1 LIGTTILVRARGD
14 NPAEIGAAVIVVN
27 PYIERSLPN
36 RYTHFLAAKVPS
48 RDPGCGKAGRLEQRS
63 RPMKWWQL
71 RSILCALFV
80 VSVCR
85 SALAADNLLGLPTP
99 RDARRPGA
107 LVLHGGGRITVDVFD
122 RFVELAGG
130 REARIVFV
138 PCAGWRRADYDSEEE
153 FLAALNTRYDSWP
166 YLATSGRIRSFQ
178 FLYTDNDTDSDN
190 AEFCKPLETATGVWF
205 CGGQQSALNYRFQAL
220 LQKVVERGG
229 AVGGTSAGMAALP
242 EIMTLWDGSY
252 SAGGPRSVV
261 TAHGLGLLRRAIVE
275 QHFDTRGGRLE
286 RFTGLLRDSARLDQL
301 AQREH
306 AGARMVGLAVEEP
319 AALVIQGDRLQ
330 ALGAGSCH
338 VFVKTPTGKSLVWS
352 ELESGET
359 AELRS
364 DPGGGPAVLKPIATT
379 TRNPPANP
387 VAGK

>member
-1 LIGTTILVRARGD
+1 
-14 NPAEIGAAVIVVN
+14 
-27 PYIERSLPN
+27 
-36 RYTHFLAAKVPS
+36 
-48 RDPGCGKAGRLEQRS
+48 
-63 RPMKWWQL
+63 MKSWQL
-71 RSILCALFV
+71 RSSLCALV
-80 VSVCR
+80 V
-85 SALAADNLLGLPTP
+85 LAACGSAPAAENLLGLPTP

-138 PCAGWRRADYDSEEE
+138 PCAGWRRADYDSDEE

-178 FLYTDNDTDSDN
+178 FLYTDNDTDADD
-190 AEFCKPLETATGVWF
+190 ADFCKALETATGVWF
-205 CGGQQSALNYRFQAL
+205 CGGQQSALNYRFVGEHPSQTRFQAL

-242 EIMTLWDGSY
+242 EIMTLWEGSY
-252 SAGGPRSVV
+252 TVGGPRAIVS
-261 TAHGLGLLRRAIVE
+261 AHGLGLIRGAIVE

-301 AQREH
+301 SQRQG
-306 AGARMVGLAVEEP
+306 AGARMIGLAVEEP

-330 ALGAGSCH
+330 ALGSGSCH

-352 ELESGET
+352 ELASGET

-364 DPGGGPAVLKPIATT
+364 DPSGGPPVLRTITT
-379 TRNPPANP
+379 TARKPPVNPF
-387 VAGK
+387 AGK

>member
-1 LIGTTILVRARGD
+1 MAAGESRSTSSTDLSSWRA
-14 NPAEIGAAVIVVN
+14 GAK
-27 PYIERSLPN
+27 R
-36 RYTHFLAAKVPS
+36 H
-48 RDPGCGKAGRLEQRS
+48 
-63 RPMKWWQL
+63 
-71 RSILCALFV
+71 
-80 VSVCR
+80 
-85 SALAADNLLGLPTP
+85 
-99 RDARRPGA
+99 
-107 LVLHGGGRITVDVFD
+107 
-122 RFVELAGG
+122 
-130 REARIVFV
+130 
-138 PCAGWRRADYDSEEE
+138 
-153 FLAALNTRYDSWP
+153 
-166 YLATSGRIRSFQ
+166 SFQ
-178 FLYTDNDTDSDN
+178 FLYTDNDTDSDD

-205 CGGQQSALNYRFQAL
+205 CGGQQSALNYRFVGDHPSQTRFQAL

-261 TAHGLGLLRRAIVE
+261 TAHGLGLMRRAIVE

-301 AQREH
+301 AQREN

-330 ALGAGSCH
+330 ALGNGSCH

-352 ELESGET
+352 ELESGEI

-364 DPGGGPAVLKPIATT
+364 DPGGGPALLKPIATT